1 MELET
6 ANSKIDTCPPL
17 TAGNKVDVA
26 PIARMQQVILQQG
39 VGIPVL
45 ALGAE
50 NDSSFCLCEG
60 RQAQVSPPFGKLT
73 EPETYRRFVKA
84 ITGIISAHGDKIQII
99 AHDLHPSYLTT
110 QLARRI
116 RIPAVSVQHHHAHLV
131 SVMADWG
138 ITQPI
143 MGVCCDGMGYGD
155 DGAAWG
161 CELMHCTRERYERI
175 GHLEYFP
182 LIGGDRAA
190 VENWRPAVALL
201 RQSFGSSWRRNLP
214 RSFVGLS
221 SNALM
226 LVDATAP
233 GGDPAARTPNAPMT
247 SSLGRIFDGVSFILG
262 LCERN
267 DQSAQAAIALES
279 AADVGSYDPY
289 PYAIRVCS
297 GMIQMSVAPA
307 IRALVRDQKCGTAT
321 GWISARFHE
330 TVASMLATAV
340 RTACESEGR
349 SAVVLSGGCF
359 ANARL
364 RRGVVSRLENFRL
377 RVYLP
382 RRLSVGDAGLSLGQA
397 VIAAT
402 RRKEAV

>member
-1 MELET
+1 MALET
-6 ANSKIDTCPPL
+6 ANSKIDTFPPL
-17 TAGNKVDVA
+17 TALNNADVA
-26 PIARMQQVILQQG
+26 PIANMRQVNLQQD
-39 VGIPVL
+39 VGTSVL

-60 RQAQVSPPFGKLT
+60 RLAQLSAPLGKLT
-73 EPETYRRFVKA
+73 EPDAYRRFVKA
-84 ITGIISAHGDKIQII
+84 IAGVVSARGDKIQIV
-99 AHDLHPSYLTT
+99 AHDLHPLYLTT
-110 QLARRI
+110 QLSRQI

-138 ITQPI
+138 ITQPM
-143 MGVCCDGMGYGD
+143 MGLCCDGVGYGD

-161 CELMHCTRERYERI
+161 CELMHFTRERYERI

-190 VENWRPAVALL
+190 VENWRPAAALL
-201 RQSFGSSWRRNLP
+201 RQALGNSWRQNLP
-214 RSFVGLS
+214 PSFVGLS
-221 SNALM
+221 NNALM

-233 GGDPAARTPNAPMT
+233 GGESAARTHNAPMT
-247 SSLGRIFDGVSFILG
+247 SSLGRVFDGVSYLLG

-267 DQSAQAAIALES
+267 DEPAQAAIALES
-279 AADVGSYDPY
+279 AADIGSYDPY
-289 PYAIRVCS
+289 PYAIRVSS
-297 GMIQMSVAPA
+297 GMIQMSLAPA
-307 IRALVRDQKCGTAT
+307 IRALVRDQKCGAST

-397 VIAAT
+397 VIAAA
-402 RRKEAV
+402 RRKESV